1 MAPAAASALTTAAP
15 YAVGFLG
22 AAQYQQQGAIGKYNK
37 GVNDRNAF
45 IAEQEAAAIEKQT
58 EFNLA
63 KFDKQ
68 FSQLQAQT
76 KVATLKSGAT
86 LSGTALNNLRY
97 NLEQSKIQKNI
108 IEYNS
113 KVAANKKIEEAN
125 FARIKGNIA
134 MQQTRLAQ
142 LQTVTST
149 GTSLLKMGGYIA

>member
-1 MAPAAASALTTAAP
+1 MGWQAAVVGALG
-15 YAVGFLG
+15 V
-22 AAQYQQQGAIGKYNK
+22 AQYQQQGAIGKYNQS
-37 GVNDRNAF
+37 VANRNAEV
-45 IAEQEAAAIEKQT
+45 AEQEAIAIEKQT

-68 FSQLQAQT
+68 FSQLQGQT

-97 NLEQSKIQKNI
+97 NMEQSKIQKNV

-149 GTSLLKMGGYIA
+149 GTSLLKMGGYI

>member
-1 MAPAAASALTTAAP
+1 MGWQAAVVGALG
-15 YAVGFLG
+15 VS
-22 AAQYQQQGAIGKYNK
+22 QYQQQGAIGKYNQ
-37 GVNDRNAF
+37 GVANRNALV
-45 IAEQEAAAIEKQT
+45 AEQEAIAIEKQT

-68 FSQLQAQT
+68 FSQLQGQT

-97 NLEQSKIQKNI
+97 NMEQSKIQKNV

-125 FARIKGNIA
+125 FARVQGNIA
-134 MQQTRLAQ
+134 RQQSKLAQ
-142 LQTVTST
+142 LQTITST

>member
-1 MAPAAASALTTAAP
+1 MGWQAAVVGALG
-15 YAVGFLG
+15 V
-22 AAQYQQQGAIGKYNK
+22 AQYQQQGAIGKYNQ
-37 GVNDRNAF
+37 GVANRNAEV
-45 IAEQEAAAIEKQT
+45 AEQEAIAIEKQT

-68 FSQLQAQT
+68 FSQLQGQT

-97 NLEQSKIQKNI
+97 NMEQSKIQKNV

-125 FARIKGNIA
+125 FARVQGNIA
-134 MQQTRLAQ
+134 RQQSKLAQ
-142 LQTVTST
+142 LGTITST

>member
-1 MAPAAASALTTAAP
+1 MGWQAAVVGALG
-15 YAVGFLG
+15 V
-22 AAQYQQQGAIGKYNK
+22 AQYQQQGAIGKYNQ
-37 GVNDRNAF
+37 GVNDRNAL

-63 KFDKQ
+63 KFNKQ
-68 FSQLQAQT
+68 FSQLQGQT

-97 NLEQSKIQKNI
+97 NVEQSKIQKNV

-134 MQQTRLAQ
+134 MQQAKLAQ
-142 LQTVTST
+142 LGTITST

>member
-1 MAPAAASALTTAAP
+1 MGWQGAL
-15 YAVGFLG
+15 VGAMG
-22 AAQYQQQGAIGKYNK
+22 VAQYQQQGAIGKYNQA
-37 GVNDRNAF
+37 VNDRNAL

-68 FSQLQAQT
+68 FLQLQAQT

-97 NLEQSKIQKNI
+97 NVEQSKIQKNV

-113 KVAANKKIEEAN
+113 KVAANQKIEEAN

-134 MQQTRLAQ
+134 IQQARLAQ
-142 LQTVTST
+142 LGTVTST
-149 GTSLLKMGGYIA
+149 GTSLLKMGGYI